1 MSLFRKLLILSL
13 VAGIWMVT
21 GCHRNQ
27 QNLTEQQR
35 SAIAD
40 SIQQMMDRITSD
52 AAGLNAE
59 SLFSPLDQDSSAWYF
74 SDGMPYS
81 FRTLKMAFSNLY
93 SQLKTQ
99 QMIPVKTRVEVV
111 SRDMAVWTGYLKSR
125 YVTNGDQ
132 VVDQMLC
139 ETWIWQRGENG
150 WKVTHY
156 HESIMNLPSAEARA
170 AVEVALG
177 QLAGELSGKALD
189 AENVKP
195 MLKNLLEKNP
205 RIFGSLLA
213 FAPVE
218 EDGKTT
224 YAAPYYFRSGN
235 EIKFL
240 ELPSDFNYTNL
251 DWYAAPFQQ
260 KLPFWSNPYF
270 DTGIGGVNMV
280 TYSIPIVAGEG
291 KFVGILTAEI
301 TL

>member
-1 MSLFRKLLILSL
+1 MKTFLKLFLLLMTVVWL
-13 VAGIWMVT
+13 VT
-21 GCHRNQ
+21 GCNSRNQ
-27 QNLTEQQR
+27 SLSDQQK

-40 SIQQMMDRITSD
+40 TIQQKMDRITSD
-52 AAGLNAE
+52 AASLNAE

-81 FRTLKMAFSNLY
+81 YRTLKMAFSNLY
-93 SQLKTQ
+93 SNLKTQ
-99 QMIPVKTRVEVV
+99 QMIPVKSGVEVI
-111 SRDMAVWTGYLKSR
+111 SRDMAIWTGYLKSR
-125 YVTNGDQ
+125 YVTGSDQ

-139 ETWIWQRGENG
+139 ETWIWQRREDG

-156 HESIMNLPSAEARA
+156 HESIMNLPSAEERA

-177 QLAGELSGKALD
+177 QLAGELSGKDLD

-240 ELPSDFNYTNL
+240 ELPSDFNYTTL

-260 KLPFWSNPYF
+260 KLPLWSNPYF
-270 DTGIGGVNMV
+270 DTGIGGVNMI
-280 TYSIPIVAGEG
+280 TWSIPIVAGEG
-291 KFVGILTAEI
+291 KFVGILTADI
-301 TL
+301 AL